1 MTKISPLEGLQ
12 GRKKEF
18 LPWDLK
24 GELLPWS
31 SQRAGPSK
39 NLNFLR
45 VFAGSDPASLDPA
58 KDSAKYS
65 EPERW
70 GAGVEYHLMSPTP
83 RRKWY
88 LTTGR
93 RAYLRNEKKNCQKEM
108 HFMFQIGPKL
118 PLYILIYIYTNE
130 TYIYSRLLRIGC
142 IQVDILKSQRYTY

>member
-1 MTKISPLEGLQ
+1 MSWSEIKRVGERKREKTIGMEQREQLTRGGGL
-12 GRKKEF
+12 G
-18 LPWDLK
+18 
-24 GELLPWS
+24 S
-31 SQRAGPSK
+31 STIFK
-39 NLNFLR
+39 N
-45 VFAGSDPASLDPA
+45 
-58 KDSAKYS
+58 
-65 EPERW
+65 
-70 GAGVEYHLMSPTP
+70 LMSPTP

-118 PLYILIYIYTNE
+118 QLYILIYIYTNE

>member
-1 MTKISPLEGLQ
+1 
-12 GRKKEF
+12 
-18 LPWDLK
+18 
-24 GELLPWS
+24 
-31 SQRAGPSK
+31 
-39 NLNFLR
+39 
-45 VFAGSDPASLDPA
+45 
-58 KDSAKYS
+58 
-65 EPERW
+65 
-70 GAGVEYHLMSPTP
+70 MSPTP

-142 IQVDILKSQRYTY
+142 IQVDILKSQRYRRYIFTYLHYIFNCFFFVFFYDFFSFLFFGRHVLSV